1 MDNLFFLQ
9 HYWWL
14 VITLLGSILVFL
26 MFVQGGQ
33 SLLLGT
39 ASNEKERTLLVNT
52 FGHKWEIT
60 FTTLV
65 TFGGAAFAAFPLF
78 YSTSFGSAYWLWIS
92 ILLLFVIQAVSYE
105 YRNKAGNLLGARTY
119 ETFLFLNGTLGCIL
133 LGVAVGTFF
142 TGGSFIVDKMN
153 LTIPGQTTISYW
165 TNDWKGLDAI
175 INPFNF
181 LLGIGVFL
189 AARTLG
195 LMYSI
200 QQINDNTLTAKCRT
214 RLKVTGAAFIIGF
227 VIILAMFSMLTGLEQ
242 NPLTGNF
249 TAVKHKYLLNLTE
262 LVWPLVMLASGVIL
276 VITGYLRSVTGRD
289 RHTFY
294 ITGLGVILAVWPL
307 LISAGFNNTAYF
319 ISTARPECSLTLSNS
334 SSSEFTLKVMA
345 YVSIAIPF
353 VIAYIAYAWKALVS
367 KKTDM
372 AELEGEDSHSY

>member
-175 INPFNF
+175 VNPFNF

-200 QQINDNTLTAKCRT
+200 QQINDETLTAKCRT

-227 VIILAMFSMLTGLEQ
+227 VIILVMFSMLTGLEQ
-242 NPLTGNF
+242 HPLTGNF

-262 LVWPLVMLASGVIL
+262 LVWPLVMLAAGVIL